1 MTTSRFLNASALALV
16 LSIISFPVNAQE
28 SSSASPPVAPPPEA
42 PSTSVSTVDSEPGQN
57 SGGLEE
63 IVVTAQRRNESLQ
76 RVPISISAIT
86 SAALTKAGATGTL
99 ALSTVTPGLQ
109 LPQNRNSVAPSIRGV
124 GSQNVTPGDE
134 GATAVYVDGILFA
147 SAGANIFSLN
157 NVDQVEVLRG
167 PQGTLFGR
175 NAVGG
180 LINVITRTPNDDT
193 QIRGSLGYGNFQT
206 ATGQLYVA
214 GGIAPGIAADIA
226 AYGVYQ
232 GKGWGRNLNLGNEV
246 NFNREGSLRSKI
258 AIDLGAASDLVL
270 SADYSYAKNDIGN
283 TRQPLPGTRAVGGGG
298 FAGTIYDTTGDM
310 PIFAKK
316 EVYGASAKFTHDFEW
331 AKFSSTSAYRYYD
344 LEFNLDQ
351 DGTPVVFVDGR
362 TPEITKTFQQEFLLN
377 GKLGRLDWTTG
388 LFYFHSSA
396 GWVNFTQRSTIIPTT
411 NFVLNSDMKTNSYA
425 AFAQGTYA
433 LTDTTRF
440 TAGLRYTRDT
450 RSIEANQYAL
460 EGHPLPAGT
469 LVNST
474 DNLPHD
480 VTHRA
485 FEKLTWRFAL
495 DHQITPS
502 MLVFG
507 SVSRGFK
514 SGVFS
519 TASPFNPAVA
529 PETLDAYEIGFK
541 SDLFDRTL
549 RLNISAYHYNYNNIQ
564 LQAINSTGQSTLLNA
579 AKGRING
586 IDGDVTYA
594 PRLPVGDLQIR
605 LTMAYLDATYVNFPS
620 GQVLTPR
627 PAPAGGNISTSGD
640 LSGNDII
647 FSPHFTSGLSG
658 SYELPVFGEHK
669 LGLSATWYRNGSF
682 YWDPQ
687 NRVKQPSYSLFNGQ
701 ISFTLPGDAVTFKLF
716 GRNLSNKK
724 YYAQVSPSPTGD
736 LGVPGAPRTYGVA
749 ADFTF

>member
-1 MTTSRFLNASALALV
+1 MAISQCAYATVSALALLIGV
-16 LSIISFPVNAQE
+16 EDVSAQDGTG
-28 SSSASPPVAPPPEA
+28 AATPTNDVSPAAA
-42 PSTSVSTVDSEPGQN
+42 PSPSVSEPPAA
-57 SGGLEE
+57 SGGLED

-86 SAALTKAGATGTL
+86 ATALSKAGATGTL
-99 ALSTVTPGLQ
+99 ALATVTPGLQ
-109 LPQNRNSVAPSIRGV
+109 LPQNRNSVTPSIRGV

-134 GATAVYVDGILFA
+134 GATAVYVDGILYA
-147 SAGANIFSLN
+147 AAGANIFSLN

-180 LINVITRTPNDDT
+180 LLNVITRTPDQNS
-193 QIRGSLGYGNFQT
+193 QIRGSIGYGNYQT

-214 GGIAPGIAADIA
+214 GGITEGVAADIA

-258 AIDLGAASDLVL
+258 AIDLGASSDFVL
-270 SADYSYAKNDIGN
+270 SGDYSYAKNDIGN
-283 TRQPLPGTRAVGGGG
+283 TRQPLPGTRAVGGRG
-298 FAGTIYDTTGDM
+298 FVGTIYDTSGDM

-316 EVYGASAKFTHDFEW
+316 EVYGTSAKLTHDFDW
-331 AKFSSTSAYRYYD
+331 AKFSSTTAYRHYD
-344 LEFNLDQ
+344 LEYNLDQ
-351 DGTPVVFVDGR
+351 DGTPVIFVDGR
-362 TPEITKTFQQEFLLN
+362 TPEITKTFQQEFLLS
-377 GKLGRLDWTTG
+377 GKAGNLDWTTG
-388 LFYFHSSA
+388 LFYFYSSA
-396 GWVNFTQRSTIIPTT
+396 GWVDFTQRSTVTPTT
-411 NFVLNSDMKTNSYA
+411 NFILNSNMKTNSYA
-425 AFAQGTYA
+425 GFAQGTYA
-433 LTDTTRF
+433 LTDSTRF

-450 RSIEANQYAL
+450 RAIDATQYAL
-460 EGHPLPAGT
+460 AGNPRPVGT
-469 LVNST
+469 LLNT
-474 DNLPHD
+474 TANLSRD
-480 VTHRA
+480 ATHRA
-485 FEKLTWRFAL
+485 FEKLTWRLAL
-495 DHQITPS
+495 DQQITPS
-502 MLVFG
+502 ILAFA
-507 SVSRGFK
+507 SFSRGFK

-519 TASPFNPAVA
+519 TSSPFNPAVA
-529 PETLDAYEIGFK
+529 PETLDAYEIGLK

-549 RLNISAYHYNYNNIQ
+549 RLNISAYHYNYDNIQ
-564 LQAINSTGQSTLLNA
+564 LQAINATGQSILLNA
-579 AKGRING
+579 AKGTING

-594 PRLPVGDLQIR
+594 PRLPLGDLQIH
-605 LTMAYLDATYVNFPS
+605 LTMAYLDATYDSFPS

-627 PAPAGGNISTSGD
+627 PSPAGGNVLTSGD

-658 SYELPVFGEHK
+658 SYELPVFGDHK

-701 ISFTLPGDAVTFKLF
+701 ISFALPGNSVTFKVF
-716 GRNLSNKK
+716 GRNLFNKK

-736 LGVPGAPRTYGVA
+736 LGVPGAPRTYGIA
-749 ADFTF
+749 ADFSF